1 MTDTRN
7 GALPEMIATT
17 DLDSRAKGIL
27 EMLEKDENVPPELL
41 ERLLGG
47 GSDLIR
53 RLFSDENIDE
63 EKIKRADAFFEGIK
77 AFVDGNEWHA
87 SVVDKEN
94 RVIVMGFSMRNTS
107 LKVLVRVDAEVESV
121 TINTTLPISCLTEY
135 RLLMDS
141 KLGRLNETLRYGA
154 FRLDEDDGEITYR
167 LTYSMA
173 GQEFNSKMFD
183 NYLDCCLITPDI
195 NYKKIVKY
203 ATGALSKDEKIEVLG
218 KLKSLAVAIN
228 E

>member
-7 GALPEMIATT
+7 GALSEMIEGV
-17 DLDSRAKGIL
+17 DLDSRAKGFL

-41 ERLLGG
+41 ERLRGG

-53 RLFSDENIDE
+53 RLFSDEDTDE
-63 EKIKRADAFFEGIK
+63 EKVKQADAYFKGIK
-77 AFVDGNEWHA
+77 SFVDEQEWYT

-94 RVIVMGFSMRNTS
+94 RVIVMGFSMKNAAF
-107 LKVLVRVDAEVESV
+107 KVLVRVDAEAESA
-121 TINTTLPISCLTEY
+121 TINATLPISCLSEY
-135 RLLMDS
+135 RFLMDS
-141 KLGRLNETLRYGA
+141 KLSRLNETLRYGA

-167 LTYSMA
+167 LTYSIA
-173 GQEFNSKMFD
+173 GQEFNNKMFD

-203 ATGALSKDEKIEVLG
+203 ATGALSRDEKVEVLG

>member
-7 GALPEMIATT
+7 GALSEQVAGA
-17 DLDSRAKGIL
+17 DLDPRAKGFM

-41 ERLLGG
+41 EELRGA

-53 RLFSDENIDE
+53 RLFSDEDTDE
-63 EKIKRADAFFEGIK
+63 EKVKQADAYYEAIK
-77 AFVDGNEWHA
+77 SFIDKNEWHA
-87 SVVDKEN
+87 SIVDKEN
-94 RVIVMGFSMRNTS
+94 RVIVMGFSMKNAAF
-107 LKVLVRVDAEVESV
+107 KVIVRVDAEAESV
-121 TINTTLPISCLTEY
+121 TINATLPISCLSEY
-135 RLLMDS
+135 RFLMDS
-141 KLGRLNETLRYGA
+141 KLSRLNETLRYGA

-167 LTYSMA
+167 LTFSIA
-173 GQEFNSKMFD
+173 GQEFNDKMFD

-203 ATGALSKDEKIEVLG
+203 ATGALSREEKVEVLG

>member
-1 MTDTRN
+1 MTDMRN
-7 GALPEMIATT
+7 DALSEMIEGV
-17 DLDSRAKGIL
+17 DLDPKTKDFL

-41 ERLLGG
+41 DRLRSG

-53 RLFSDENIDE
+53 RLFSDEDTNE
-63 EKIKRADAFFEGIK
+63 EKVKQADIYFEGIK
-77 AFVDGNEWHA
+77 SFVDEHEWHT

-94 RVIVMGFSMRNTS
+94 RVIVMGFSMKNAAF
-107 LKVLVRVDAEVESV
+107 KVLVRVDAEAESA
-121 TINTTLPISCLTEY
+121 TINAALPISCLSEY
-135 RLLMDS
+135 RFLIDN
-141 KLGRLNETLRYGA
+141 KLSRINETLRYGA

-167 LTYSMA
+167 LTYSIA
-173 GQEFNSKMFD
+173 GQKFNSKMFG

-203 ATGALSKDEKIEVLG
+203 ATGALSRDEKVEVLG

>member
-7 GALPEMIATT
+7 GALSEMIEGV
-17 DLDSRAKGIL
+17 DLDPRAKGFL

-41 ERLLGG
+41 ERIRGG

-53 RLFSDENIDE
+53 RLFSDEDTDE
-63 EKIKRADAFFEGIK
+63 EKVKQADAYFEGIK
-77 AFVDGNEWHA
+77 SFVDEHEWHT

-94 RVIVMGFSMRNTS
+94 RVIVMGFSMKNAAF
-107 LKVLVRVDAEVESV
+107 KVLVRVDAEAESA
-121 TINTTLPISCLTEY
+121 TINATLPISCLSEY
-135 RLLMDS
+135 RFLMDS
-141 KLGRLNETLRYGA
+141 KLSRLNEPLRYGA

-167 LTYSMA
+167 LTYSIA

-203 ATGALSKDEKIEVLG
+203 ATGALSRDEKVEVLG